1 MMGQFI
7 LKYDIGNIVRVT
19 INGESFVAK
28 ISGVSAFRNS
38 NGSYSITYDVK
49 WKENGIEKVKNV
61 PESEISALHYE

>member
-1 MMGQFI
+1 MGQFI

-19 INGESFVAK
+19 INGESFIAK

-38 NGSYSITYDVK
+38 DGSYSIAYDVK
-49 WKENGIEKVKNV
+49 WKENGIEKVKSV